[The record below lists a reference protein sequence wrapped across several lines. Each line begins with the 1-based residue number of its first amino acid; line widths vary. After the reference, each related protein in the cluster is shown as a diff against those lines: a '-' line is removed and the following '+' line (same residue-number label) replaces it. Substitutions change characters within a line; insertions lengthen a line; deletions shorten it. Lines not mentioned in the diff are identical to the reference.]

1 MGLMV
6 NADTARLIAQ
16 CVIGR
21 LAELQPEGELTQP
34 SGLCS
39 WTSVAARMS

>member
-1 MGLMV
+1 MRLMV

-21 LAELQPEGELTQP
+21 LADTKKFRRL
-34 SGLCS
+34 S
-39 WTSVAARMS
+39 